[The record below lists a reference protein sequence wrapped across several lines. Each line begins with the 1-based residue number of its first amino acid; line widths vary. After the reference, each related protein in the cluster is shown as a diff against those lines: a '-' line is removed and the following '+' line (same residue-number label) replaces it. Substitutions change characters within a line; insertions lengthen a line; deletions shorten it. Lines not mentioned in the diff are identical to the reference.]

1 MFVITLFQISWPRMK
16 EDNML
21 LMFAL
26 FMVIKHVVVA
36 LLAFQQI
43 VIYVQN
49 VEMMVMVF
57 LKEAK

>member
-1 MFVITLFQISWPRMK
+1 MK
-16 EDNML
+16 EDNMFL
-21 LMFAL
+21 LFAL

-49 VEMMVMVF
+49 VEMMVMAIMF

>member
-1 MFVITLFQISWPRMK
+1 MK

-21 LMFAL
+21 LMFDL